1 MATASLTVQPVSW
14 FKPKYLLIGLFGLMV
29 AYVLGHNESFLVNPN
44 APVWQHYQ
52 PFKWWLLPHG
62 IAGACA
68 FVLAPMQ
75 FSDRLRQRYAKLH
88 RVSGRVYVAGAFI
101 AGLMGVYIQVIPICL
116 RVCACPHAVLRPAAP
131 ALCEIASCV
140 RKGLCCRRV
149 HRRSDGDL
157 YPGNSTPHG
166 SSAVFHHGRRDPWHL
181 VDADHRD
188 RLCVDPQAKDSA
200 APSVDDPQLFRGPW
214 GLSRSALGSGRD
226 RLGKSWSGGGRNRD
240 MDVSGLLHRPGRRR
254 AASAGTAA
262 CASRRP
268 RRQGRRGVRRAALPS
283 ELRSEE
289 HTS

>member
-101 AGLMGVYIQVIPICL
+101 AGPMGIYIAALQERLGAPRFFSMIAVAHGTLWMLTTGIAFAFILKRKIPQHRQWMTRSFFVGPGVFVGARVVLGVTGLENMGPAAVETVVYMCLAFSIVLADIVLQVQEQQ
-116 RVCACPHAVLRPAAP
+116 RSRPAA
-131 ALCEIASCV
+131 
-140 RKGLCCRRV
+140 
-149 HRRSDGDL
+149 
-157 YPGNSTPHG
+157 
-166 SSAVFHHGRRDPWHL
+166 
-181 VDADHRD
+181 
-188 RLCVDPQAKDSA
+188 
-200 APSVDDPQLFRGPW
+200 
-214 GLSRSALGSGRD
+214 
-226 RLGKSWSGGGRNRD
+226 
-240 MDVSGLLHRPGRRR
+240 R
-254 AASAGTAA
+254 AAKAVAA
-262 CASRRP
+262 
-268 RRQGRRGVRRAALPS
+268 
-283 ELRSEE
+283 
-289 HTS
+289 